1 MHENGEIKDFGEID
15 RQLHLFYENELNS
28 EICNLRTTFRKPIKE
43 WFIKTRDEIQRIR
56 KDDELHYKQTIDIFT
71 KQLTELDRLINQ
83 LQQRGWHHLYREAVV
98 KACESLPQEI
108 IEEQGEER
116 FATAESDSMKIK
128 SGKWVKQIGKKFS
141 RNGFSRTVYLRQL
154 VMKFMF
160 DNSKWIEELAARE
173 YDELAMLIDT
183 LLEKTDTHSENE
195 SSEEGEKGYTD
206 FKIEI
211 FLELEDHLQVGVQ
224 HLKQFEQNNESQVEH
239 YINQLTPAL
248 SRQAEIAGTFELAQ
262 KNLEESGYSE
272 FNKNDAE
279 RLEKQNT
286 AWVHFL
292 RSQFADL
299 NVQTEIARFG
309 FIASSVKDD
318 ILAQSHEFFRDSFY
332 VPIENG
338 VKATKLAIESLKEL
352 KSASGKGIEKKIEAV
367 RTELSQQ
374 LSEELIRPMQKQE
387 KLLQPLQKMQHLLSD
402 LQVESRRFSDEVHLA
417 KKRVSAYPIPEIE
430 MDTLRWQSL
439 AARYLKEEA
448 LKKLAPSN
456 QEFDKLLAEMLIEV
470 EEAVQISDVNL
481 LAAVESKE
489 TEGEEET
496 PLEIALKGLE
506 RAVNTL
512 EKSIKQVREK
522 QNSYQV
528 IVKEKLPTAMHSLA
542 RTMLSRDFDRFEMQ
556 DKALKVK
563 EQAFDWNQKLS
574 SKWAH
579 VSDRVE
585 LGGRFMSRKFKEGS
599 RVVSP
604 YLGFKSNGE
613 ISIKEKR
620 NLAEYLAK
628 PGVESD
634 LPFIYKRLFDRDF
647 SIDERFYVAPKN
659 SIELIGSSYDQ
670 WKRGLSA
677 NVAII
682 GEKGSGKTTMIRFAK
697 KEVFV
702 DGDPIE
708 INFEKTFTDESELL
722 KRLCS
727 ALGFKAVETRDE
739 FLEKVE
745 KKKLPSV
752 LIVENLQNI
761 FIRNINGYEAL
772 ESFWVIMSST
782 MDKLFWV
789 VSSSRYSWN
798 FFVKMSNADQYFSHV
813 LYADDLSEAD
823 IRDAIMARHKSTG
836 YELYFEPGENM
847 KKSRAYKKLLGDE
860 KQSQELVRDTYFSRL
875 SKISEGNTSIAMIFW
890 LQSIKEFDN
899 RRFVF
904 RPLQITEVD
913 KLEVPA
919 KEVLF
924 TLASLVMHDTLSSAE
939 LAKSL
944 HQDLSQSRLML
955 ARLKTKG
962 IVYESKS
969 GYNLNHL
976 VYRQVVRLL
985 KRRNIIH

>member
-1 MHENGEIKDFGEID
+1 MHENNQIKEYGEID
-15 RQLHLFYENELNS
+15 RILETFYNKELRT
-28 EICNLRTTFRKPIKE
+28 EICNLRSNFREPIKE

-56 KDDELHYKQTIDIFT
+56 KDDELLYQQTINIFT
-71 KQLTELDRLINQ
+71 DNLNELQEIIDQIPSK
-83 LQQRGWHHLYREAVV
+83 GWHHLYKQAIV
-98 KACESLPQEI
+98 KACESLPAEVV
-108 IEEQGEER
+108 EKQGELR
-116 FATAESDSMKIK
+116 FEPIESDSIRVK
-128 SGKWVKQIGKKFS
+128 SGKLVKQVGNKFS
-141 RNGFSRTVYLRQL
+141 KNGFSRTVYLRQL
-154 VMKFMF
+154 VMQFMLT
-160 DNSKWIEELAARE
+160 NCKWIEEFAAGE
-173 YDELAMLIDT
+173 YDECAMLLDL
-183 LLEKTDTHSENE
+183 LLEKRDSHADDVVPEK
-195 SSEEGEKGYTD
+195 GEKSYTD

-211 FLELEDHLQVGVQ
+211 FLELEDHLQVAVQ

-239 YINQLTPAL
+239 YLNQLTPTL
-248 SRQAEIAGTFELAQ
+248 SKKADIAGTFEDRQ
-262 KNLEESGYSE
+262 KKLDETQFSNYS
-272 FNKNDAE
+272 KNDSE
-279 RLEKQNT
+279 RLEEQKD
-286 AWVHFL
+286 AWVHYL
-292 RSQFADL
+292 QTQFADL

-309 FIASSVKDD
+309 FIASSVKDN
-318 ILAQSHEFFRDSFY
+318 ILNQSHDFFRDSFY

-338 VKATKLAIESLKEL
+338 VKATKEAIERLNEL
-352 KSASGKGIEKKIEAV
+352 KSVSGKGIEKKIEWV

-374 LSEELIRPMQKQE
+374 LIDELITPMQNQE
-387 KLLQPLQKMQHLLSD
+387 SLLRPLQRMQHLISD
-402 LQVESRRFSDEVHLA
+402 LQVESKQFSDEVHLA
-417 KKRVSAYPIPEIE
+417 QKRINAYPIPEIQ

-456 QEFDKLLAEMLIEV
+456 QEFDKLLAEILNEV

-481 LAAVESKE
+481 LAAVESSQSI
-489 TEGEEET
+489 GEEEA
-496 PLEIALKGLE
+496 PLEIAINGLE

-512 EKSIKQVREK
+512 EKSIKQVREN
-522 QNSYQV
+522 QDTYQL
-528 IVKEKLPTAMHSLA
+528 IVKEQLPTALHSLA
-542 RTMLSRDFDRFEMQ
+542 RTMLNREFDRFEMQ
-556 DKALKVK
+556 DKALQVK
-563 EQAFDWNQKLS
+563 EQAFNWNQRMS
-574 SKWAH
+574 SKWARF
-579 VSDRVE
+579 SDRME
-585 LGGRFMSRKFKEGS
+585 LGGRFMTKKFKEGS

-604 YLGFKSNGE
+604 YLGFKSNGT

-628 PGVESD
+628 SGGESD
-634 LPFIYKRLFDRDF
+634 LPFIYKKLFDRDF
-647 SIDERFYVAPKN
+647 SIDERFYVAPIN
-659 SIELIGSSYDQ
+659 SMEMIRSSYDQ
-670 WKRGLSA
+670 WQRGLSA
-677 NVAII
+677 NVAIV

-697 KEVFV
+697 KNVFAGV
-702 DGDPIE
+702 EPIE
-708 INFEKTFTDESELL
+708 INFEKTFIEESELL
-722 KRLCS
+722 NRLCK
-727 ALGFKAVETRDE
+727 ALGFKPVKSRDE

-789 VSSSRYSWN
+789 VSSSRYPWK
-798 FFVKMSNADQYFSHV
+798 FFEKMSDADQYFSHV
-813 LYADDLSEAD
+813 LYADGLSEVE
-823 IRDAIMARHKSTG
+823 IRDAILARHKSTG
-836 YELYFEPGENM
+836 YELYFEPGDNM
-847 KKSRAYKKLLGDE
+847 KNSRSYKKLLGDE
-860 KQSQELVRDTYFSRL
+860 KQSQELIRDTYFSRL

-904 RPLQITEVD
+904 LPLQVAEVD
-913 KLEVPA
+913 KLEAPA

-924 TLASLVMHDTLSSAE
+924 TLASLVMHDTLTSEE

-944 HQDLSQSRLML
+944 HQDESQSRLML

-962 IVYESKS
+962 IVYESES